1 MHTYVLVEC
10 FISAGILLYVW
21 FCPIGRLRRDDFRAD
36 IRRIRDSL
44 FDFMWQNGYS
54 YDTPA
59 YIQTRQTLNGILRLS
74 NTLSIPRFLIITL
87 FLAKQDGRNDDLHES
102 LMRVEN
108 DHLRA
113 RLEKA
118 MMDAATRM
126 LRFVFLEGTAGTLAQ
141 LLGNLMRTK
150 EWARRKGRD
159 LLSNAYE
166 LGGPSL
172 STDQRVLLSGDHRA
186 VQNC

>member
-1 MHTYVLVEC
+1 MLHQCRHSLLCVL
-10 FISAGILLYVW
+10 SLTST
-21 FCPIGRLRRDDFRAD
+21 LRRDNFRAD
-36 IRRIRDSL
+36 IRRIRDGL
-44 FDFMWQNGYS
+44 FDYMWQNGCS

-74 NTLSIPRFLIITL
+74 NTLSIPRFLIITR
-87 FLAKQDGRNDDLHES
+87 FLAGQNRRHDELHES

-108 DHLRA
+108 DQLRA
-113 RLEKA
+113 KLERA

-126 LRFVFLEGTAGTLAQ
+126 LQFVFLEGTAATVIQ

-150 EWARRKGRD
+150 EWARRKSRD

-172 STDQRVLLSGDHRA
+172 STDQRILLSGDHRA
-186 VQNC
+186 IQGC